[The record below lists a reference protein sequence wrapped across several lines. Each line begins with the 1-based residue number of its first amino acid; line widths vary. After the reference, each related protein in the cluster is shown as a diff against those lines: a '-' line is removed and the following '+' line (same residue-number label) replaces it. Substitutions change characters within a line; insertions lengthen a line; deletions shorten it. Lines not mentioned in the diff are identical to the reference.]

1 MDVTRLDMPRTS
13 EVPEVRVSRTREQ
26 VRERKTPAGG
36 AEEAEPRRRSLG
48 PQEMESSLESLASQV
63 NLKVEQTT
71 DEKSGHKVVRIFTR
85 DGERLLRQMPP
96 EAALRILQ
104 EVAAG
109 GEGLLSSVI

>member
-1 MDVTRLDMPRTS
+1 MEVTRLDMPRPS
-13 EVPEVRVSRTREQ
+13 EVAEVRVSREREQ
-26 VRERKTPAGG
+26 PRARKSEDPGP
-36 AEEAEPRRRSLG
+36 EAAASRRRLS
-48 PQEMESSLESLASQV
+48 PEEMDRSIQSLASQV

-96 EAALRILQ
+96 EAALRILE
-104 EVAAG
+104 EVKSG

>member
-1 MDVTRLDMPRTS
+1 MEVTRLDVPRPS
-13 EVPEVRVSRTREQ
+13 EVPEVRVSSQQDRGR
-26 VRERKTPAGG
+26 A
-36 AEEAEPRRRSLG
+36 PRSPQGVSGQAQAPERSLD
-48 PQEMESSLESLASQV
+48 PQEMDRSIEKLATQA

-104 EVAAG
+104 EVASG

>member
-1 MDVTRLDMPRTS
+1 MEVTRLDMPRPS
-13 EVPEVRVSRTREQ
+13 EVAEVRVSREREQ
-26 VRERKTPAGG
+26 ARTQKGEAAGPET
-36 AEEAEPRRRSLG
+36 AASRRRLS
-48 PQEMESSLESLASQV
+48 PEEIDRSIEELATQA

-104 EVAAG
+104 EVASG